1 MSQAMFSRL
10 NFSYT
15 VLLTFVLQQI
25 IHTNMGNIVKS
36 VAGKY
41 GSQMQTGH
49 ADFYRKLSLS
59 FSEISRQ
66 VL

>member
-10 NFSYT
+10 HCSYT

-41 GSQMQTGH
+41 GSQMRTGH
-49 ADFYRKLSLS
+49 ADFYRKLS
-59 FSEISRQ
+59 
-66 VL
+66 